1 MVLGNFEWSWTEDG
15 WMGCSRWGKVQQVH
29 IGSALH
35 NASTPLLLQ
44 PAVHQLYSNLASA
57 TPLLQVMA
65 PPPSPGKLHF
75 VPWPA
80 VPHNHTQLRSS
91 VPGPIPLLLLCLIE
105 PAQLFAHSPL
115 PPLNPNLPPSS
126 HNLTCCFQMHSVLR
140 PLL

>member
-1 MVLGNFEWSWTEDG
+1 MVLVNFEWSWTEDG

-65 PPPSPGKLHF
+65 PPP
-75 VPWPA
+75 
-80 VPHNHTQLRSS
+80 
-91 VPGPIPLLLLCLIE
+91 LLASCTLCLGLQC
-105 PAQLFAHSPL
+105 PTTTHSSGPL
-115 PPLNPNLPPSS
+115 CLALSR
-126 HNLTCCFQMHSVLR
+126 CCCSA
-140 PLL
+140 